1 MEAQKPLF
9 DQISALKNLPTL
21 PHILLKL
28 FEACSQDRVNLDEI
42 AAIVSKDP
50 SLSINVLKLVN
61 SNYFGLSSKIHE
73 INRAV
78 NLIGISGI
86 KNMAICACVY
96 EAFSKN
102 MSNGSFNLKSFWWHS
117 LRCAFL
123 AKNMAVNLNYSQP
136 DEAFV
141 SGLLHDIGKVVLWTN
156 FNEEYKD
163 ILKDFHS
170 DRQQLI
176 NEEARYGA
184 THSEVATWLL
194 NRWNFQS
201 VISDPVRYHHES
213 PARIAQAL
221 PMTQIV
227 YIANFLCQ
235 DTEAKI
241 NEGIALAQNILGFSS
256 SECNYFI
263 EKSGLKAKDVANALD
278 IGINID
284 ESAIK
289 SIDEKDRKI
298 QDVLVQDVR
307 NVSLLTVTLEGF
319 LTAKDKNDFLTV
331 ISDGLKILVDI
342 NRFIYF
348 LLDAK
353 KKVLFGYVRDE
364 NGRYTKNYNLAVPM
378 SLEQSLLVK
387 VILGKKPM
395 NSFRVGE
402 QSFLP
407 IIDEQ
412 IIGLLGG
419 QGIYCLPIAAQG
431 DSVGVLVLAIQ
442 KSDLPYLSRNE
453 KLLKILIHKGA
464 LALQLDHLRQK
475 QLHEVQV
482 KRAEA
487 SSDLARRVV
496 HEVNNPLSIIKNY
509 LKILEIKLSVGNIA
523 QDEIGIIN
531 EEIGRVAQV
540 LKKLTDFSKEKPET
554 KEMTDVNALLED
566 IVKLTKNSLLEHSDI
581 KLVTNFE
588 KALPKVN
595 ADKAGLKQVILNLIK
610 NAVEAMSS
618 GGNLYIQ
625 TRHFSVPVGSRHVVE
640 KKDAIGYIEILVRDE
655 GPGIPDAIKEKLFDP
670 YVSTKKSGHFG
681 LGLSIAYN
689 IVKSFQGYITCESIP
704 GKGTV
709 FKIELPVNGDS

>member
-1 MEAQKPLF
+1 METGRPLF
-9 DQISALKNLPTL
+9 DQISVLKNLPTL

-28 FEACSQDRVNLDEI
+28 FEACRQDKVSLDEI
-42 AAIVSKDP
+42 SAIISSDP
-50 SLSINVLKLVN
+50 SLCINVLKLVN
-61 SNYFGLSSKIHE
+61 SDYFGQFSKIYE
-73 INRAV
+73 IKRAV
-78 NLIGISGI
+78 KLIGISGI

-102 MSNGSFNLKSFWWHS
+102 MSYESFNLKSFWWHS

-123 AKNMAVNLNYSQP
+123 AKNMAVDLNFSQP
-136 DEAFV
+136 DEAFI

-163 ILKDFHS
+163 LLKDFQS
-170 DRQQLI
+170 DGKQLI
-176 NEEARYGA
+176 NEETRYGA

-235 DTEAKI
+235 DTETKI
-241 NEGIALAQNILGFSS
+241 NEGIALAQKIFGFSS
-256 SECNYFI
+256 SECYDFI

-348 LLDAK
+348 LLDEK
-353 KKVLFGYVRDE
+353 KGVLLGYVQDV
-364 NGRYTKNYNLAVPM
+364 NGRYTKDHSLAVPM

-387 VILGKKPM
+387 AILGKKPL
-395 NSFRVGE
+395 NSFKVGV
-402 QSFLP
+402 QNFLP

-412 IIGLLGG
+412 IIA
-419 QGIYCLPIAAQG
+419 CLEG
-431 DSVGVLVLAIQ
+431 
-442 KSDLPYLSRNE
+442 K
-453 KLLKILIHKGA
+453 
-464 LALQLDHLRQK
+464 
-475 QLHEVQV
+475 
-482 KRAEA
+482 A
-487 SSDLARRVV
+487 S
-496 HEVNNPLSIIKNY
+496 
-509 LKILEIKLSVGNIA
+509 
-523 QDEIGIIN
+523 
-531 EEIGRVAQV
+531 
-540 LKKLTDFSKEKPET
+540 
-554 KEMTDVNALLED
+554 
-566 IVKLTKNSLLEHSDI
+566 IV
-581 KLVTNFE
+581 F
-588 KALPKVN
+588 P
-595 ADKAGLKQVILNLIK
+595 
-610 NAVEAMSS
+610 
-618 GGNLYIQ
+618 
-625 TRHFSVPVGSRHVVE
+625 
-640 KKDAIGYIEILVRDE
+640 
-655 GPGIPDAIKEKLFDP
+655 
-670 YVSTKKSGHFG
+670 
-681 LGLSIAYN
+681 
-689 IVKSFQGYITCESIP
+689 
-704 GKGTV
+704 
-709 FKIELPVNGDS
+709 